1 MYSYLCITFSDV
13 DPWALYFLFNLKF
26 LILFTYTHRTDLIF
40 EAIKST
46 KVGEEIFA
54 LILLGNKEVN
64 GIILFLRIFSELINQ
79 IFIRTDLVKRNTLP
93 ESREV

>member
-54 LILLGNKEVN
+54 LILLGNKEDN
-64 GIILFLRIFSELINQ
+64 GIIYFLPYKSNIN
-79 IFIRTDLVKRNTLP
+79 P
-93 ESREV
+93 H

>member
-1 MYSYLCITFSDV
+1 MGNIFFFY
-13 DPWALYFLFNLKF
+13 NLKF
-26 LILFTYTHRTDLIF
+26 LILYTYIHRTALIF

-64 GIILFLRIFSELINQ
+64 GIILFLKIFPEIKYLSALI
-79 IFIRTDLVKRNTLP
+79 
-93 ESREV
+93 

>member
-1 MYSYLCITFSDV
+1 MGIV
-13 DPWALYFLFNLKF
+13 YFFYNLKF
-26 LILFTYTHRTDLIF
+26 LILYTYIHRTALIF

-64 GIILFLRIFSELINQ
+64 GIILFLKIFPEIKYLSALI
-79 IFIRTDLVKRNTLP
+79 
-93 ESREV
+93 